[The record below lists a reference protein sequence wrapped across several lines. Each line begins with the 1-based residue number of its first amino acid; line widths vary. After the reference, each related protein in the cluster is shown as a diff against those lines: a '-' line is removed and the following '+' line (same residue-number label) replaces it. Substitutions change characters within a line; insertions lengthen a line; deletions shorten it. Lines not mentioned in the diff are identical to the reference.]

1 MQDVVGASAPVGVWR
16 VIPQRVTRWALAA
29 IAGFGMSTLVLSMAG
44 MMFPWLAWPIGLA
57 ATVGVG
63 LLLPDGNET
72 PAPVTGYL
80 ILALAAITVTVG
92 WIAPHEHIL
101 GARDPGTYVATA
113 TSLARS
119 GNLLIETDADL
130 FGEAPVRFT
139 SPGFDATSDGQRL
152 YPQFMHLFP
161 GLLALTAATFG
172 QAALF
177 LVNPVI
183 AATALLALYACLRGL
198 LSARLA
204 LLSCLLVAA
213 SLPFLYFGRAPFSEM
228 ASMAFVFGGL
238 WAARTAIE
246 KRSPRYATGAGL
258 LLGAVF
264 VARIDGLLVI
274 LALTIYLTWVEVG
287 GNLPEW
293 HGLLRRVWAVACL
306 TALLGLVDGL
316 LFSPVYIANHAE
328 FIGGGLAALLV
339 IRVIGAMLGRSGPL
353 SLVARHRAQISRWLT
368 FGVGA
373 WLVYAWILRPG
384 IESPTRSDIYGLA
397 GLQDQAGVAID
408 PLRTYAE
415 LSVQWQVWYLG
426 VPIVAL
432 GLIGLVL
439 KLRSLT
445 AGAENGEGLFVTVVA
460 VTTLTYLF
468 RPSINPDHVWAM
480 RRFVPIVLPG
490 VIALGVWVL
499 SRLLERL
506 DGWKHLAALVAAT
519 AVLAAPVV
527 IHTARLGLA
536 AEFEGGGQAAIETC
550 EAMGPNA
557 VLVMVGEAA
566 RSGGDLLMPLV
577 RGWCGVP
584 AAAEMAESLMN
595 GAVLEGLADRVR
607 SRGLDLWVVGDAPET
622 EIPIGLLDQ
631 PFQYVEVTLFSTP
644 RRWAELNVGFTAWEA
659 GS

>member
-1 MQDVVGASAPVGVWR
+1 MQEVVGASLPVVGWR

-44 MMFPWLAWPIGLA
+44 VMFPWMAWPIGLA
-57 ATVGVG
+57 VTVGVG
-63 LLLPDGNET
+63 LLLPDGSET

-80 ILALAAITVTVG
+80 MLALAAIIVTVG

-139 SPGFDATSDGQRL
+139 SPGFDATSDGLRL
-152 YPQFMHLFP
+152 YPQFMHMFP

-204 LLSCLLVAA
+204 FLSCLLVAA

-228 ASMAFVFGGL
+228 ASMAFLFGGL

-264 VARIDGLLVI
+264 VARIDGVLVI

-306 TALLGLVDGL
+306 TALLGVVDGL

-339 IRVIGAMLGRSGPL
+339 IRVIGAMLGRAGHQ

-373 WLVYAWILRPG
+373 WLV
-384 IESPTRSDIYGLA
+384 
-397 GLQDQAGVAID
+397 
-408 PLRTYAE
+408 
-415 LSVQWQVWYLG
+415 
-426 VPIVAL
+426 
-432 GLIGLVL
+432 
-439 KLRSLT
+439 
-445 AGAENGEGLFVTVVA
+445 
-460 VTTLTYLF
+460 
-468 RPSINPDHVWAM
+468 
-480 RRFVPIVLPG
+480 
-490 VIALGVWVL
+490 
-499 SRLLERL
+499 
-506 DGWKHLAALVAAT
+506 
-519 AVLAAPVV
+519 
-527 IHTARLGLA
+527 
-536 AEFEGGGQAAIETC
+536 
-550 EAMGPNA
+550 
-557 VLVMVGEAA
+557 
-566 RSGGDLLMPLV
+566 
-577 RGWCGVP
+577 
-584 AAAEMAESLMN
+584 
-595 GAVLEGLADRVR
+595 
-607 SRGLDLWVVGDAPET
+607 
-622 EIPIGLLDQ
+622 
-631 PFQYVEVTLFSTP
+631 
-644 RRWAELNVGFTAWEA
+644 
-659 GS
+659 